1 VSAETP
7 PPSSNDAHAAAEAKF
22 SDFVDGELSAAERT
36 ELEQHL
42 AGCERCRAELESFKK
57 TLSAVHG
64 AHAAAPSAEFMD
76 SLRSQIRERSRG
88 RFFSGKRRNYR
99 LEIAS
104 LVTLLIAV
112 TIYVVLSMLQPIWL
126 LK

>member
-1 VSAETP
+1 VTGETIP
-7 PPSSNDAHAAAEAKF
+7 PDDVHAIAEAKF
-22 SDFVDGELSAAERT
+22 SDFIDGELPAAERA

-42 AGCERCRAELESFKK
+42 VGCERCRGELESFKK
-57 TLSAVHG
+57 TLSAVQG
-64 AHAAAPSAEFMD
+64 AQSATPSAEFME

-104 LVTLLIAV
+104 LVTLLIAL
-112 TIYVVLSMLQPIWL
+112 TIYVALSMLQPIWL